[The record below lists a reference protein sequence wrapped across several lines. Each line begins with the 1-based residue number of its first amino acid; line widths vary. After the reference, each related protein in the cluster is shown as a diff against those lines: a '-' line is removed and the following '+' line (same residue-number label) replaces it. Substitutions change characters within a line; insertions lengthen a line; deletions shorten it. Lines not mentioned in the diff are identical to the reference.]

1 MDILAR
7 IKYLVIRNRISFTR
21 KAQDEMDIDQL
32 TRDEIREAILNA
44 AVISKTV
51 RSKNPQ
57 SGAVEKLYVIKS
69 VTLQGIF
76 VYTKGKFDKIEN
88 EEVFYVFI
96 ASKRSTD

>member
-21 KAQDEMDIDQL
+21 KAQDEMDIDHL

-88 EEVFYVFI
+88 EEVFYVLI
-96 ASKRSTD
+96 SSKRSTD